1 MMLGDITMI
10 AQVDQKRKARS
21 IGPLKLSDS
30 PKKFIP
36 KKPARNDIGRNI
48 TVTIVNVF
56 MMSFVRFE
64 TTDR

>member
-1 MMLGDITMI
+1 MI
-10 AQVDQKRKARS
+10 DAGRDEEQALRHRDVWNAS
-21 IGPLKLSDS
+21 VS

-64 TTDR
+64 IADR